1 MPSRHSERFIRCG
14 AEKKERKKLF
24 LLLGQN
30 RFLLKKLIL
39 FFVRN
44 QCDRTKLPNV
54 YKSCLRM
61 LGDLG
66 KLIVN
71 KGFK

>member
-44 QCDRTKLPNV
+44 QCDRTKIA
-54 YKSCLRM
+54 KCL
-61 LGDLG
+61 
-66 KLIVN
+66 
-71 KGFK
+71 